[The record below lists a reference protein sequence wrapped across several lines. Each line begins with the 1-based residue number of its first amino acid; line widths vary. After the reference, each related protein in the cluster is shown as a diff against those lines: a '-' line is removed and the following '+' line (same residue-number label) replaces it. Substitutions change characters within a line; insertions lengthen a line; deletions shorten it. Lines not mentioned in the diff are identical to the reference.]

1 MAGRSSVKSRF
12 LGSTEGVSALEF
24 AIIAPVAVLILFG
37 VISYGLI
44 FTLHLELQHLL
55 AETSRATIP
64 GLDARERRTL
74 AEAEFGNR
82 TGRYPFLDAAAASVD
97 VEDDGRATRVRIVY
111 DPTHSPAWLFEGLLP
126 LPETPLVYEQT
137 IRNGGR
143 S

>member
-1 MAGRSSVKSRF
+1 MPSRKPRRRSIIKACD
-12 LGSTEGVSALEF
+12 GVSALEF

-64 GLDARERRTL
+64 GLDTRERREL
-74 AEAEFGNR
+74 AETEFGQR
-82 TGRYPFLDAAAASVD
+82 AGRYAFLDAAAAVID
-97 VEDDGRATRVRIVY
+97 VADDGLATRVRITY
-111 DPTHSPAWLFEGLLP
+111 DPTDGPAWIFDGLLP
-126 LPETPLVYEQT
+126 LPEAPMVYEQT

-143 S
+143 